1 MTTVL
6 DITQTSKL
14 EALLNLLDDDST
26 LVREAVSRE
35 LLAFGVDIAHHI
47 HAREIS
53 LKPSEWDTLRG
64 ILFESFQHELRNNWA
79 AWAKEENDAAR
90 LESALGML
98 ARFQNGPQFRP
109 SLTESL
115 DRLSEEYVSS
125 TTEIGY
131 ATLARFLFSEK
142 QIRCMEESDEDADAS
157 NLSYVIEQKV
167 GLPISLVCLY
177 ILMGHRHGL
186 RINGCNW
193 PGSFYAR
200 FRENDRLYV
209 VDCGAGG
216 LVLEADEL
224 LRLQGPSRE
233 AAEAVLTLDIDAATL
248 VRRVLSNLAFAYR
261 REGDTDCSLLML
273 DLLRALERSVRRG
286 YHNSAAQ

>member
-35 LLAFGVDIAHHI
+35 LLAFGVDIAAHI
-47 HAREIS
+47 HAQQLS
-53 LKPSEWDTLRG
+53 LNLVGWDTLRR
-64 ILFESFQHELRNNWA
+64 ILFEAYQHELRNDWS
-79 AWAKEENDAAR
+79 AWEKEANDTDR
-90 LESALGML
+90 LEAALGML
-98 ARFQNGPQFRP
+98 SRFQNGPQYRP
-109 SLTESL
+109 ALTQTL
-115 DRLSEEYVSS
+115 DQMSEEYVSS

-142 QIRCMEESDEDADAS
+142 KIKCMEESDEDVDAS

-177 ILMGHRHGL
+177 ILMGKRHGL
-186 RINGCNW
+186 HINGCNW

-200 FRENDRLYV
+200 FRENDQLYV

-261 REGDTDCSLLML
+261 REGNTDCSLLML

-286 YHNSAAQ
+286 YHNSTAQ

>member
-1 MTTVL
+1 MTTML
-6 DITQTSKL
+6 DTAQVSKL
-14 EALLNLLDDDST
+14 EALLRLLDDDSP
-26 LVREAVSRE
+26 LVRKAVTRE
-35 LLAFGVDIAHHI
+35 LQTYGADIARHVHEQHI
-47 HAREIS
+47 
-53 LKPSEWDTLRG
+53 LLNPVEWDTLRG
-64 ILFESFQHELRNNWA
+64 ILFDAYQIELRNSWPL
-79 AWAKEENDAAR
+79 WSKEETDTAR

-98 ARFQNGPQFRP
+98 ARFQNGPQYRP
-109 SLTESL
+109 ALTESL
-115 DRLSEEYVSS
+115 DQLSEEYVSS

-142 QIRCMEESDEDADAS
+142 KIRCMEEADEDVDAS

-186 RINGCNW
+186 QINGCNW

-200 FRENDRLYV
+200 FREKDQLYV

-261 REGDTDCSLLML
+261 REGSTDCSLLML
-273 DLLRALERSVRRG
+273 DLLRALERTTRRG
-286 YHNSAAQ
+286 FHNTATQ

>member
-1 MTTVL
+1 MTTML
-6 DITQTSKL
+6 DTAQVSKL
-14 EALLNLLDDDST
+14 EALLRLLDDDSP
-26 LVREAVSRE
+26 LVRKAVARE
-35 LLAFGVDIAHHI
+35 LQTYGADIARHVHEQRI
-47 HAREIS
+47 
-53 LKPSEWDTLRG
+53 LLNPVEWDTLRA
-64 ILFESFQHELRNNWA
+64 ILFDAYQIELRNSWPL
-79 AWAKEENDAAR
+79 WSKEETDTAR

-98 ARFQNGPQFRP
+98 ARFQNGPQYRP
-109 SLTESL
+109 ALTESL
-115 DRLSEEYVSS
+115 NQLSEEYVAS
-125 TTEIGY
+125 TTEVGY

-142 QIRCMEESDEDADAS
+142 KIRCMEEADEDVDAS

-186 RINGCNW
+186 QINGCNW

-261 REGDTDCSLLML
+261 REGNTESSLLML
-273 DLLRALERSVRRG
+273 DLLRALERTTRRG
-286 YHNSAAQ
+286 YHNTATQ